1 MIDFERL
8 LALLEAGDDLSL
20 IKATEVLNAIMPDF
34 GATLDPN
41 STLAPQSPTFA
52 IQLSRLIS
60 NDSPLSE
67 PQKEQLE
74 PFLNSLIEA
83 SSSKVSTI
91 DQANEDLGTD
101 SHVIERELANRN
113 FDDTLAITR
122 FLAEGGLGK
131 VWVAKDHA
139 VQREIVLKQL
149 RDTSA
154 GDTTKDRFLHEAQVT
169 AGLEHPNIVPV
180 YGLNADIEGQPYYT
194 MKYVRGDTF
203 ADMIQRHHEG
213 SDRESDL
220 NKLFD
225 VFQHI
230 CNAVAYA
237 HSRGIIHRD
246 LKPENIAIGE
256 FGEVLVL
263 DWGLAKRLSG
273 HEATST
279 DKEPTQAHD
288 QSRQG
293 RVMGTPNY
301 MAPEQARGATD
312 EMDERTDIY
321 ALGAI
326 LFEILTGRPP
336 RYKGDRAKEIR
347 TVLND
352 IQAGHIPL
360 ARELRP
366 SVPKRLESICT
377 KALERS
383 AAQRYQTVRD
393 LRNDLMAFRN
403 YLPITAHQESFIDRT
418 KRLMARHRLITSV
431 ILIAAII
438 FAGGS
443 LGYTLFEGYAHNT
456 AKLANKQINSLS
468 TSTAQ
473 KHAETITQLK
483 QAENSRLIAES
494 QLIEAERDAAKARFL
509 SNAAKEKRQERT
521 AANNQASSLAKKA
534 REDEASSR
542 LSLSDAAQSAEIESD
557 SLSKARV
564 QFIRNNNV
572 AFTDSIHRITK
583 TFTEYFPT
591 NEVFAQLQLAQDLAN
606 TIHNLSENDSPHA
619 LFQYITAEYAATL
632 PEVTRIAIPGTV
644 HSFATTPDGITL
656 VFTDNSLKTPGQRIG
671 HITTTGSIATLPII
685 PESSISKVY
694 SYHGNTAVIQFQ
706 DQQERFIQYWDL
718 SSSQA
723 LSPRIELPIGAKLT
737 IDKHHSHIVIA
748 HSNGAVLI
756 NTKTG
761 TRRNIKLA
769 LSGEVVDAA
778 CNPVAT
784 RLYISTS
791 DGSVYWLDLESKSLK
806 RYRLPQVSSRLS
818 HQVDGSL
825 YFTTATG
832 YLYRWREPT
841 ATPKVVIRGATRNK
855 SFTCLDDHLR
865 HLCVVNAHAGAT
877 IHRLDTNTSVEV
889 LPMLQIHDA
898 IFTPNGRYIAFRSIT
913 GELAIADSH
922 TGDLV
927 LPPTKHGYGI
937 LQFEFAADS
946 SYLISLDREGVIRQW
961 QWSEQNPNLPQ
972 YAFPRSIKDAW
983 SIPKD
988 NKIYT
993 LSTRNTLT
1001 KFTAQ
1006 NNGLSIDSSVKL
1018 RFAPKFIAHLTPYTL
1033 ALSNTRYALFEGSN
1047 LYIQDRLPEQI
1058 TGVVIKDDR
1067 LHIVSPQEEV
1077 YELDSSNQWKPSK
1090 ATFKTTEIQY
1100 VFSADPV
1107 LVRNAENSTIQVA
1120 QQVYTSVVGNL
1131 PFMSYTL
1138 DTNNAPQLQITP
1150 TTAHYL
1156 PVETEHTLG
1165 FFKLNDEMAIVN
1177 SNSIAIHS
1185 PTARLQSKA
1194 AVYLDTHSNSRDVNL
1209 DADLAKPHLQ
1219 SQPATTALGES
1230 PRSTPPSL
1238 NAKVGTTLRAPFV
1251 DPRVFDLIEEPI
1263 ETTFQP
1269 TPQGDQQFI
1278 GVMPSSSKLAI
1289 TNTGADPIQLD
1300 SLSFNAVSSSNQ
1312 DVAHVRIQSLSDM
1325 HRLALTEIELYD
1337 SDQSLIPISDS
1348 TCSSSTGAGRS
1359 TNAYDGGKDADINRG
1374 RSTFVSQNEFR
1385 PWVEFTP
1392 ENPAII
1398 NRVQLHNTSDLSLRS
1413 SLKHAIIEFYNA
1425 NHTLLGSYNIDT
1437 LPDPELSIDTSRPPT
1452 LVLSNAILLR
1462 SGKRPAYVDISHT
1475 SKNVLLSPLIL
1486 EPKDTLT
1493 VAIDPDSVRSTD
1505 NVNVVVKTLTDTT
1518 SLKAVPIPES
1528 YLIHTGPSPIEIT
1541 SYFDRLELYRLIA
1554 EKDLKAAFDFAITR
1568 WQQSTKSQQ
1577 LQEQLFYAKYLAA
1590 LGILSN
1596 ESPKAFHS
1604 QLMHTLNS
1612 PHSTNDKLLLL
1623 PFMSSTLLSSPP
1635 ELMTIQELIEDSTA
1649 SASARLI
1656 ALATFGYITEQ
1667 HAKNI
1672 RLIREPAATPIPKS
1686 VLTALLQTMV
1696 LRAMNHQ
1703 SIKGVR
1709 FIQANLKLYL
1719 HNHDQRMSDFRSD
1732 DWPYY
1737 VLLDHLFS
1745 VTEANIAATTEL
1757 TP

>member
-1 MIDFERL
+1 
-8 LALLEAGDDLSL
+8 
-20 IKATEVLNAIMPDF
+20 
-34 GATLDPN
+34 
-41 STLAPQSPTFA
+41 
-52 IQLSRLIS
+52 
-60 NDSPLSE
+60 
-67 PQKEQLE
+67 
-74 PFLNSLIEA
+74 
-83 SSSKVSTI
+83 
-91 DQANEDLGTD
+91 
-101 SHVIERELANRN
+101 
-113 FDDTLAITR
+113 
-122 FLAEGGLGK
+122 
-131 VWVAKDHA
+131 
-139 VQREIVLKQL
+139 
-149 RDTSA
+149 
-154 GDTTKDRFLHEAQVT
+154 
-169 AGLEHPNIVPV
+169 
-180 YGLNADIEGQPYYT
+180 
-194 MKYVRGDTF
+194 
-203 ADMIQRHHEG
+203 
-213 SDRESDL
+213 
-220 NKLFD
+220 
-225 VFQHI
+225 
-230 CNAVAYA
+230 
-237 HSRGIIHRD
+237 
-246 LKPENIAIGE
+246 
-256 FGEVLVL
+256 
-263 DWGLAKRLSG
+263 
-273 HEATST
+273 
-279 DKEPTQAHD
+279 
-288 QSRQG
+288 
-293 RVMGTPNY
+293 
-301 MAPEQARGATD
+301 
-312 EMDERTDIY
+312 
-321 ALGAI
+321 
-326 LFEILTGRPP
+326 
-336 RYKGDRAKEIR
+336 
-347 TVLND
+347 
-352 IQAGHIPL
+352 
-360 ARELRP
+360 
-366 SVPKRLESICT
+366 
-377 KALERS
+377 
-383 AAQRYQTVRD
+383 
-393 LRNDLMAFRN
+393 
-403 YLPITAHQESFIDRT
+403 
-418 KRLMARHRLITSV
+418 
-431 ILIAAII
+431 
-438 FAGGS
+438 
-443 LGYTLFEGYAHNT
+443 
-456 AKLANKQINSLS
+456 
-468 TSTAQ
+468 
-473 KHAETITQLK
+473 
-483 QAENSRLIAES
+483 
-494 QLIEAERDAAKARFL
+494 L

-542 LSLSDAAQSAEIESD
+542 LSLSNAAQSAEIESD

-591 NEVFAQLQLAQDLAN
+591 IEVFAQLQLAQDLAN

-656 VFTDNSLKTPGQRIG
+656 VFTDNSLKQPGHRIG
-671 HITTTGSIATLPII
+671 NITTTGSITTLPII

-927 LPPTKHGYGI
+927 LPPTKHGHGI

-983 SIPKD
+983 SIPK
-988 NKIYT
+988 NNEIYT

-1006 NNGLSIDSSVKL
+1006 NNGLSIDSSIKL

-1067 LHIVSPQEEV
+1067 LHIVAPPEEV
-1077 YELDSSNQWKPSK
+1077 YELDSSNQWKRSK

-1107 LVRNAENSTIQVA
+1107 LVRNADDSTIQVA
-1120 QQVYTSVVGNL
+1120 QPVYTSVVGNL

-1165 FFKLNDEMAIVN
+1165 FFKLNDEIAIVN
-1177 SNSIAIHS
+1177 SNSIALHS

-1194 AVYLDTHSNSRDVNL
+1194 AVYRDTHSKSRDVKL
-1209 DADLAKPHLQ
+1209 DAELAKPHLQ
-1219 SQPATTALGES
+1219 SQPATTALGQS

-1238 NAKVGTTLRAPFV
+1238 DANVGTTLRAPFV

-1359 TNAYDGGKDADINRG
+1359 
-1374 RSTFVSQNEFR
+1374 
-1385 PWVEFTP
+1385 
-1392 ENPAII
+1392 
-1398 NRVQLHNTSDLSLRS
+1398 
-1413 SLKHAIIEFYNA
+1413 
-1425 NHTLLGSYNIDT
+1425 
-1437 LPDPELSIDTSRPPT
+1437 
-1452 LVLSNAILLR
+1452 
-1462 SGKRPAYVDISHT
+1462 
-1475 SKNVLLSPLIL
+1475 
-1486 EPKDTLT
+1486 
-1493 VAIDPDSVRSTD
+1493 
-1505 NVNVVVKTLTDTT
+1505 
-1518 SLKAVPIPES
+1518 
-1528 YLIHTGPSPIEIT
+1528 
-1541 SYFDRLELYRLIA
+1541 
-1554 EKDLKAAFDFAITR
+1554 
-1568 WQQSTKSQQ
+1568 
-1577 LQEQLFYAKYLAA
+1577 
-1590 LGILSN
+1590 
-1596 ESPKAFHS
+1596 
-1604 QLMHTLNS
+1604 
-1612 PHSTNDKLLLL
+1612 
-1623 PFMSSTLLSSPP
+1623 
-1635 ELMTIQELIEDSTA
+1635 
-1649 SASARLI
+1649 
-1656 ALATFGYITEQ
+1656 
-1667 HAKNI
+1667 
-1672 RLIREPAATPIPKS
+1672 
-1686 VLTALLQTMV
+1686 
-1696 LRAMNHQ
+1696 
-1703 SIKGVR
+1703 
-1709 FIQANLKLYL
+1709 
-1719 HNHDQRMSDFRSD
+1719 
-1732 DWPYY
+1732 
-1737 VLLDHLFS
+1737 
-1745 VTEANIAATTEL
+1745 
-1757 TP
+1757 